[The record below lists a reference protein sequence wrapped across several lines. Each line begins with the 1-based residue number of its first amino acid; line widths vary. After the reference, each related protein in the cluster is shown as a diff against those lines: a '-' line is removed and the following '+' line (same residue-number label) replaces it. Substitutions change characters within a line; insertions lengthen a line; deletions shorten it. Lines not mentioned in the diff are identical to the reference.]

1 MISKLLKES
10 LAMAMIGE
18 GLLTLAFP
26 RQHLMVWD
34 TGPRAMR
41 DLTESLAERPA
52 LTRVLAGIE
61 LGLGFLLAYRQFP
74 KQSFTG
80 RGELMLPSRRPV
92 PV

>member
-18 GLLTLAFP
+18 GLLTLAFSQ
-26 RQHLMVWD
+26 QHLMVWD
-34 TGPRAMR
+34 TGPKPIR
-41 DLTESLAERPA
+41 DLTESLAERPT

-74 KQSFTG
+74 KGSFTG
-80 RGELMLPSRRPV
+80 GGEFVLPSRRPV
-92 PV
+92 PI